1 VKEWFNQKVEEVLGL
16 GMMIW
21 QLLKQGGMSLA
32 QIGQM
37 AWEGIKAA
45 IPPALIQIL
54 IEKLVSMIVPAAGAV
69 MAIVEGL
76 QAAWG
81 TVSRILQAI
90 EKFMAFMKAV
100 KSGGAGPQF
109 GAMLAAAGIVL
120 IDFVSNWL
128 LKRVRGA
135 ASKVGGKLKAI
146 AKKIGDKLKKAA
158 KKVGQ
163 KLKGAAKKVGQKLKG
178 AAKKVRD
185 KFGKLKEK
193 FFGKK
198 KDKDGQKKR
207 SKEESEQEKIQKH
220 VEKVQRELPPKLH
233 KLLANKPSKL
243 RVLAQLAIWRV
254 AYRLRK
260 LEAKGEKGKIDFTA
274 QVNPTIDLGNGW
286 EFDDYEL
293 FRIIDKIAA
302 DYVDA
307 APTSEEAAQTPGE
320 SATPISLDERAPRSP
335 VSNLSRH
342 QEEPHLQE
350 LSDTYSE
357 MDRGFRTFY
366 GKGAV
371 AEADQGSTSS
381 TSGKGTTPTFLNVR
395 HPGIPVAN
403 LRIRESYRVGQTESG
418 EPLGYKHQPAKW
430 GGWFGWQEIAGLEFG
445 EGYKY
450 TDPKGGKDLR
460 TILKDV
466 PVGEMLTKI
475 QRGEP
480 VPLQGEQKDA
490 LGVLFGL
497 WFAKEPKHA
506 SRLTGFDQDVPRRRD
521 LVYSHMLTDLMTPR
535 QGKSPVLDVE
545 QALDLHP
552 AAFGGAQMGAKQVT
566 AEMLGK
572 HKTTSEKLLPKREER
587 YRREKETLIAWFKQ
601 HTKDLPVLDRKPTI
615 NDVESFVR
623 QKLLQYRNQ

>member
-163 KLKGAAKKVGQKLKG
+163 KLKGAAKKVGQKLRG
-178 AAKKVRD
+178 GMKKVRD

-198 KDKDGQKKR
+198 DDKDNSAKK
-207 SKEESEQEKIQKH
+207 QEKLSKAMDAA
-220 VEKVQRELPPKLH
+220 VVAVNRF
-233 KLLANKPSKL
+233 ANKPVKKLALKPILYGIKL
-243 RVLAQLAIWRV
+243 RYGLKVLEPVKDGENWAIHGKINPDET
-254 AYRLRK
+254 RK
-260 LEAKGEKGKIDFTA
+260 TEARILVIGDNTFEYSRTLQDKPGMEGTHITATGIESEDEVRSLLKNVNDPKLQEFPRSTEGFDVRHEVDATKLQQSFPGLQNDERFDRIIFNNPQAGGRTDKGKKTGELIEG
-274 QVNPTIDLGNGW
+274 VLGNSP
-286 EFDDYEL
+286 DVL
-293 FRIIDKIAA
+293 K
-302 DYVDA
+302 
-307 APTSEEAAQTPGE
+307 PGGE
-320 SATPISLDERAPRSP
+320 
-335 VSNLSRH
+335 V
-342 QEEPHLQE
+342 
-350 LSDTYSE
+350 
-357 MDRGFRTFY
+357 TF
-366 GKGAV
+366 GV
-371 AEADQGSTSS
+371 TSS
-381 TSGKGTTPTFLNVR
+381 SR
-395 HPGIPVAN
+395 A
-403 LRIRESYRVGQTESG
+403 
-418 EPLGYKHQPAKW
+418 LGRDT
-430 GGWFGWQEIAGLEFG
+430 LEG
-445 EGYKY
+445 
-450 TDPKGGKDLR
+450 LR
-460 TILKDV
+460 TAANGPEGHVVINGRKFSVQVITKDKSDISV
-466 PVGEMLTKI
+466 DYSARRTTGGTLR
-475 QRGEP
+475 QSRGP
-480 VPLQGEQKDA
+480 SFYYV
-490 LGVLFGL
+490 F
-497 WFAKEPKHA
+497 
-506 SRLTGFDQDVPRRRD
+506 
-521 LVYSHMLTDLMTPR
+521 
-535 QGKSPVLDVE
+535 
-545 QALDLHP
+545 
-552 AAFGGAQMGAKQVT
+552 
-566 AEMLGK
+566 
-572 HKTTSEKLLPKREER
+572 KLLE
-587 YRREKETLIAWFKQ
+587 
-601 HTKDLPVLDRKPTI
+601 
-615 NDVESFVR
+615 
-623 QKLLQYRNQ
+623 